1 MSAAARF
8 PVVFATGQNPATG
21 ERAVWFRSHLWG
33 IAGDGFDIGQQIA
46 KLAVVN
52 LNAIVEINTDSHISI
67 VTQAIVI
74 AAQFAEFLIRL
85 SRSRFRRVASP
96 PEASS
101 S

>member
-1 MSAAARF
+1 MPS
-8 PVVFATGQNPATG
+8 GLD
-21 ERAVWFRSHLWG
+21 HLWG
-33 IAGDGFDIGQQIA
+33 IAGDGFDICQQIA

>member
-1 MSAAARF
+1 MPAAARF
-8 PVVFATGQNPATG
+8 PVVLPPGRTRRQGNAPSGLD
-21 ERAVWFRSHLWG
+21 HLWG
-33 IAGDGFDIGQQIA
+33 IAGDGFDICQQIA

-67 VTQAIVI
+67 VTQAVVI
-74 AAQFAEFLIRL
+74 ATQFAGTIRL
-85 SRSRFRRVASP
+85 SRSRFSRVASP